1 MIIFDNYFGIG
12 LRRYPQ
18 SPRTVR
24 TRGVSSLTKHLSKP
38 ATEDAFD
45 EGMLGEHVG
54 FRVHIARRAIRRA
67 LRDHASR
74 SRHDSLP
81 SGSISALELI
91 NRNPGIGHHALAE
104 ILVLDRPKVTVL
116 LRHLAA
122 AGLVDRLPSET
133 DGRKMEL
140 QLPQRGQH
148 RLAASR
154 EFSEL
159 QENRI
164 AQGLSIAERKQLNSL
179 LRKLQDTLK

>member
-12 LRRYPQ
+12 LRGFPQ
-18 SPRTVR
+18 SPRTDG
-24 TRGVSSLTKHLSKP
+24 TRGVSNLAKHLSKP
-38 ATEDAFD
+38 ATEDAPD
-45 EGMLGEHVG
+45 EGMLSEHVG
-54 FRVHIARRAIRRA
+54 FRVHIAHRAIRRA
-67 LRDHASR
+67 LRDHASM

-91 NRNPGIGHHALAE
+91 SRNPGIGPHALAE

-116 LRHLAA
+116 LRHLTD
-122 AGLVDRLPSET
+122 AGLVDRLPSDT

-140 QLPQRGQH
+140 QLTEAGRH

-154 EFSEL
+154 EFSEF
-159 QENRI
+159 QERRI
-164 AQGLSIAERKQLNSL
+164 AQGLSAAERKQLNRL

>member
-1 MIIFDNYFGIG
+1 
-12 LRRYPQ
+12 
-18 SPRTVR
+18 
-24 TRGVSSLTKHLSKP
+24 VSNLTKRLPNP
-38 ATEDAFD
+38 ANEDAFD

-67 LRDHASR
+67 LRDYAPKSR
-74 SRHDSLP
+74 RDSLP

-91 NRNPGIGHHALAE
+91 KRNPGIGPHALAE

-116 LRHLAA
+116 LRHLTS
-122 AGLVDRLPSET
+122 AGLVDRIPSET

-140 QLPQRGQH
+140 QLTQSGRQ

-159 QENRI
+159 QESRI
-164 AQGLSIAERKQLNSL
+164 AQGLSAAERRQLNRL
-179 LRKLQDTLK
+179 LRKLQETLK